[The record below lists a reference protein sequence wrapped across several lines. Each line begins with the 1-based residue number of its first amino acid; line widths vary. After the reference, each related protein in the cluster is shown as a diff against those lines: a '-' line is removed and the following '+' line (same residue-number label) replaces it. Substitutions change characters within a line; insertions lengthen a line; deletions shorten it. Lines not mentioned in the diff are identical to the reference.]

1 MDHKHFEKLMKFID
15 IPATNQRDFISQYS
29 DKTNINPVAVEKDW
43 WVSAV
48 MRALFS
54 LPYADRMSFKGGTSL
69 SKCWG
74 LIERFSE
81 DIDIAVDRDFLGFGG
96 ELSRTQVSDKLRRA
110 ACTFV
115 RETLQNDLKAKM
127 TEQGIKEDKFSVEVK
142 ITPVTTMDPETIYIH
157 YKSLFDAAPYVL
169 NIVKIEVSGRSM
181 SEPLE
186 TVRLRSM
193 LEEAYPSAPFAEPAF
208 NVPTV
213 KPERTFLEK
222 ICLLH
227 EEYSKNSSE
236 IRCERMSRHLFDIY
250 KLGKAGIADRAL
262 ADKDLFKAIVEHRR
276 KFIGLKGFDYGTLS
290 PETICIVPPAAVYDI
305 WKEDYERMIEFMSY
319 GEQPIFDEVI
329 TYIKSLNDRLKA
341 EL

>member
-1 MDHKHFEKLMKFID
+1 MKFID
-15 IPATNQRDFISQYS
+15 IPATTQRDFISQYS

-48 MRALFS
+48 MRALFA

-96 ELSRTQVSDKLRRA
+96 DLSRTQVSDKLRRA

-115 RETLQNDLKAKM
+115 RENLQKDIKAKM
-127 TEQGIKEDKFSVEVK
+127 IEQGVKEEKFSVDVK
-142 ITPVTTMDPETIYIH
+142 ITPVTTTDPETIYVH
-157 YKSLFDAAPYVL
+157 YKSIFDATPYVV

-181 SEPLE
+181 NEPLE
-186 TVRLRSM
+186 TVSLRSM
-193 LEEAYPSAPFAEPAF
+193 LENEYPSAPFSEPSF
-208 NVPTV
+208 IVPTV

-227 EEYSKNSSE
+227 EEYCKNGRD

-250 KLGKAGIADRAL
+250 KLGKAGIADRAF
-262 ADKDLFKAIVEHRR
+262 ADKELFKAIVAHRR
-276 KFIGLKGFDYGTLS
+276 KFIGLKGFDYDTLS
-290 PETICIVPPAAVYDI
+290 PETICIIPPDTVYNQ
-305 WKEDYERMIEFMSY
+305 WKDDYERMIQFMSY
-319 GEQPIFDEVI
+319 GEQPKFEDVI
-329 TYIKSLNDRLKA
+329 AYIKSLNDRLKT